1 MYSNESN
8 NFSLVEHANNLVV
21 LSMSRCYKV
30 ELRSFLDLVQSASLK
45 EFNAHGML
53 REASLLELRK
63 RLSPIEINARYHR
76 YHKKAPRFAGFF
88 GPFHVLEVY
97 KHCFHLWTSYECWYR
112 LTRAGLNHTKS
123 SFLSHRANTTTR
135 WVF

>member
-8 NFSLVEHANNLVV
+8 DFSLVEHANNLVV

-76 YHKKAPRFAGFF
+76 YHKKHQDLQAF
-88 GPFHVLEVY
+88 
-97 KHCFHLWTSYECWYR
+97 WTFSCLQTLLLFMDE
-112 LTRAGLNHTKS
+112 L
-123 SFLSHRANTTTR
+123 
-135 WVF
+135 

>member
-1 MYSNESN
+1 MCSNESN

-76 YHKKAPRFAGFF
+76 YHKK
-88 GPFHVLEVY
+88 HQEVY
-97 KHCFHLWTSYECWYR
+97 KH
-112 LTRAGLNHTKS
+112 
-123 SFLSHRANTTTR
+123 FLSF
-135 WVF
+135 VDEL

>member
-76 YHKKAPRFAGFF
+76 YHKKAPRFAGFLDLF
-88 GPFHVLEVY
+88 PSTNIAFIYGRVM
-97 KHCFHLWTSYECWYR
+97 KIGTS
-112 LTRAGLNHTKS
+112 
-123 SFLSHRANTTTR
+123 
-135 WVF
+135 